1 VLSRDDLQPSA
12 NPERASPKFIATRH
26 HRQPHHIAQP
36 TISPAHL
43 LSRAYDRLH
52 TTRPTMVEV
61 QSPAAAQ
68 TTDTSTQDALAP
80 TPADTSLE
88 QATSTDL
95 APIVTEQ
102 TIITTN
108 AEGKKIKKIIRR
120 KRRPARP
127 QVDPATFKTEAPP
140 PTGTTFNIWYNKW
153 SGGDRGEFA
162 RCLLVEAR

>member
-1 VLSRDDLQPSA
+1 MA
-12 NPERASPKFIATRH
+12 
-26 HRQPHHIAQP
+26 
-36 TISPAHL
+36 
-43 LSRAYDRLH
+43 
-52 TTRPTMVEV
+52 EV

-80 TPADTSLE
+80 ADTSLE
-88 QATSTDL
+88 HATSTDL

-102 TIITTN
+102 TVVTTN
-108 AEGKKIKKIIRR
+108 AEGKKIKKVIRR

-153 SGGDRGEFA
+153 SGGDRGQFA
-162 RCLLVEAR
+162 CCPLVEAR